1 MNKNK
6 GKEGRKESRSW
17 SDFLRPGVFLAIGN
31 VVLVVGILCVLVLYR
46 TSQVSE
52 RIFEAALVVLCVV
65 LVVTSAGSAACWL
78 MSFRH
83 ERVLRNIENN
93 LSGLDDDSQAASKVK
108 ELVLFPVG
116 LSQSNAA
123 KGWNR
128 LLGVLDQLQSELEI
142 GRAEGNM
149 EQVLGSYESQRHRE
163 LFDALP
169 VGVILADASGVIL
182 MANRS
187 CEGKLSRPLSQ
198 FFGRSIV
205 DIFDDDVSREALQGF
220 MGQWETASECDFEVT
235 VQSGGHVEVGGV
247 QEKSSE
253 AGKASAPA
261 GAVSS
266 SQTETTHLRVS
277 CLRIH
282 ETRENSDV
290 ILTIRDVTQQKISE
304 SARNDFIA
312 HVSHELRSPLA
323 NIRAYAETLL
333 SDMILDVST
342 QKEAYNV
349 INDETNRLTRMVNEV
364 LDLTRM
370 ESGTMSLDKSE
381 VATDRL
387 IHQAVND
394 LTAYAASK
402 KITLQTNFHP
412 KIPNLHADR
421 DKLTIVVN
429 NILSNAIKYTP
440 EGGTV
445 FVETDVDEYQVFIK
459 ITDTGYGIGVEDIDK
474 IFEKFYRVER
484 EETVGITGTGLGLA
498 TSKEIMTLHGGSID
512 VSSEI
517 NKGTEFTIKL
527 PLTVTGPALGP
538 AIESRVP

>member
-1 MNKNK
+1 MKLKK
-6 GKEGRKESRSW
+6 GNGGRMGSRSW
-17 SDFLRPGVFLAIGN
+17 LDFLRPGVFFAIGN
-31 VVLVVGILCVLVLYR
+31 VVAVVGVLSVLVFYR
-46 TSQVSE
+46 TNP
-52 RIFEAALVVLCVV
+52 AAESVLATALAVLCVV
-65 LVVTSAGSAACWL
+65 LVVTSVASAACWL
-78 MSFRH
+78 MSCRH

-93 LSGLDDDSQAASKVK
+93 LSGLSDEAEAASKVK

-116 LSQSNAA
+116 QSHSNAA
-123 KGWNR
+123 KGWNN
-128 LLGVLDQLQSELEI
+128 LLGLLDQLQNELEI

-169 VGVILADASGVIL
+169 VGVILADASGEIL

-187 CEGKLSRPLSQ
+187 CEGMLARPLSQ
-198 FFGRSIV
+198 FFGCSIA
-205 DIFDDDVSREALQGF
+205 DIFDDVASQEALQGF
-220 MGQWETASECDFEVT
+220 LNRWETASECNFEVT
-235 VQSGGHVEVGGV
+235 VQSGGDDGV
-247 QEKSSE
+247 RGSPEE
-253 AGKASAPA
+253 PNEPDKASAPVETA
-261 GAVSS
+261 RS

-290 ILTIRDVTQQKISE
+290 ILTIRDVTQQKISD

-333 SDMILDVST
+333 SDMVLDDST

-349 INDETNRLTRMVNEV
+349 INEETNRLTRMVNEV

-370 ESGTMSLDKSE
+370 ESGTVSLDKGE
-381 VATDRL
+381 VVMDRL
-387 IHQAVND
+387 IHQGVSD
-394 LTAYAASK
+394 LTAFAASK

-412 KIPNLHADR
+412 KIPNLYADR

-445 FVETDVDEYQVFIK
+445 FVETDVDEHLVYIK
-459 ITDTGYGIGVEDIDK
+459 ITDTGYGIGAEDIDK

-484 EETVGITGTGLGLA
+484 EETVGITGSGLGLA

-517 NKGTEFTIKL
+517 NKGTEVTIKL
-527 PLTVTGPALGP
+527 PLTVTGPVLGP
-538 AIESRVP
+538 AVEPHAR